1 MEQIRV
7 KNSAQNMSN
16 DVEECPVGKV
26 NYTIFRMGNENRKVY
41 VVLIMCKNI
50 KIFFHQKK
58 QKYLKNAEN
67 PKRSEP
73 TELPT
78 ETNVK
83 KISW

>member
-1 MEQIRV
+1 M
-7 KNSAQNMSN
+7 KT
-16 DVEECPVGKV
+16 GKFML
-26 NYTIFRMGNENRKVY
+26 YLSY
-41 VVLIMCKNI
+41 KNI

-78 ETNVK
+78 ERNVK
-83 KISW
+83 K